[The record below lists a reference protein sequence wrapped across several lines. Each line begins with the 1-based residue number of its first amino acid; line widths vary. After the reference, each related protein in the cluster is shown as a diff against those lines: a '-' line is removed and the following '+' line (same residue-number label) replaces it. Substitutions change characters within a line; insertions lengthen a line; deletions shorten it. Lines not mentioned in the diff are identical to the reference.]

1 MAEESKA
8 PQPKII
14 VDEDW
19 KSQVQ
24 AEKEKLAQAH
34 EPLSEPV
41 ANPAQPVEPPPKAT
55 THQAPPVQFPEASL
69 TGLVSML
76 ATQVMIALG
85 YVPHPATGK
94 PERSLPEAKY
104 MIDFITM
111 LEEKTQGNRTPQE
124 ISVLSSVLHELRMAY
139 VEAQSQSAPAVD
151 SAGDAAT

>member
-1 MAEESKA
+1 MTDEPQD

-19 KSQVQ
+19 KSQVE
-24 AEKEKLAQAH
+24 AEKAKLSQEKSA
-34 EPLSEPV
+34 
-41 ANPAQPVEPPPKAT
+41 PAESPRPTEAASAASPET
-55 THQAPPVQFPEASL
+55 PVQFPEASL
-69 TGLVSML
+69 TGLISML

-104 MIDFITM
+104 MIDLITM

-139 VEAQSQSAPAVD
+139 VEAQSKPNDAPSGEAK
-151 SAGDAAT
+151 

>member
-1 MAEESKA
+1 MADESQD

-14 VDEDW
+14 VDDDW
-19 KSQVQ
+19 KTQVQ
-24 AEKEKLAQAH
+24 AEKEKLAREQG
-34 EPLSEPV
+34 V
-41 ANPAQPVEPPPKAT
+41 APKSAPQPDPSPASSPA
-55 THQAPPVQFPEASL
+55 QAPPMQFPEASL

-139 VEAQSQSAPAVD
+139 VEAQSQPAPGATPTGESA
-151 SAGDAAT
+151 S